1 MHLIHRVTRSLAV
14 LALLAPAAAF
24 AAGTVSGTVTNKT
37 NGRVSA
43 GDTVTLVR
51 LTQGM
56 QDANSTTTDSHG
68 HYKLEIA
75 DSDVVHL
82 IRVTHQKASYFQPL
96 QPGTTTADIDV
107 YDAAEK
113 IDGVSTNVVELHIE
127 AEPTEL
133 HIVEIIQVL
142 NESSPART
150 QFGPNGFDFFLPADA
165 RIVRTGA
172 FRDSMPVPAS
182 AVPFGD
188 PGHYKFLFPIR
199 PGDTKFGIFYSI
211 PYTGSYKFDPK
222 LVSPTTTYA
231 VVLPKSMKLTP
242 GNGTP
247 YTTSN
252 ESPDRQTFV
261 AHNAQPSMPLSFTIS
276 GIGTLPADKDDQSNG
291 QAPNAGPMQGGSG
304 GVMPETQNTN
314 PGRGLQNP
322 LDPDNERNPLGK
334 YQWWILGGLV
344 IVLAIGAGVLLRK
357 PAAAAALPDSNPTPQ
372 PLTTAKRHDILLQAL
387 KEELFSLETDHL
399 QNRISEAEYLQQKSA
414 LETVLRRAL
423 NRNESRTV

>member
-1 MHLIHRVTRSLAV
+1 MHLIHRVTRSLAI

-37 NGRVSA
+37 NGKVSA

-276 GIGTLPADKDDQSNG
+276 GTGTLPADKDDQSSA
-291 QAPNAGPMQGGSG
+291 APNAGPMQGGSG

-372 PLTTAKRHDILLQAL
+372 PLTTAKRHDILLQAH

>member
-37 NGRVSA
+37 NGKVSA

-276 GIGTLPADKDDQSNG
+276 GIGTLPADKDDQSSA
-291 QAPNAGPMQGGSG
+291 APNAGPMQGGSG

>member
-1 MHLIHRVTRSLAV
+1 
-14 LALLAPAAAF
+14 
-24 AAGTVSGTVTNKT
+24 
-37 NGRVSA
+37 
-43 GDTVTLVR
+43 
-51 LTQGM
+51 
-56 QDANSTTTDSHG
+56 
-68 HYKLEIA
+68 
-75 DSDVVHL
+75 
-82 IRVTHQKASYFQPL
+82 
-96 QPGTTTADIDV
+96 
-107 YDAAEK
+107 
-113 IDGVSTNVVELHIE
+113 
-127 AEPTEL
+127 
-133 HIVEIIQVL
+133 
-142 NESSPART
+142 
-150 QFGPNGFDFFLPADA
+150 
-165 RIVRTGA
+165 
-172 FRDSMPVPAS
+172 
-182 AVPFGD
+182 
-188 PGHYKFLFPIR
+188 
-199 PGDTKFGIFYSI
+199 
-211 PYTGSYKFDPK
+211 
-222 LVSPTTTYA
+222 
-231 VVLPKSMKLTP
+231 MKLTP

-357 PAAAAALPDSNPTPQ
+357 PAAAAALPDSTPTPQ